1 MNKLTLL
8 DIDVRGKRVLVRVD
22 LNVVLSESGDR
33 VVDDFRI
40 RAAQQT
46 IDYLRDQGAKVIL
59 CSHLGRPKGRV
70 VEGLRMKVVAE
81 RLSEILGCE
90 VPVAPDCVGPEVE
103 DAVGR
108 LADGELLLLENL
120 RFHVEEEQNEPNFGS
135 LLARLGDVYVNDAFA
150 TAHRVHA
157 SIVTVPQLMSVAV
170 AGFLMVR
177 EIESLGR
184 LVADVERP
192 YGAIFG
198 GGKVKDKIGI
208 MHHFLSKADVLAVGG
223 AMANTFLKASGKYV
237 GTSLVEDD
245 WVDSAC
251 RILKEVKRQRSW
263 FLLPGDVVVAD
274 RLDGKAHRQ
283 TVGVDEVPQGWC
295 ILDVGPRTV
304 ENFACELKRC
314 KTIIWNGP
322 LGKFERPEFAQ
333 GSLQMAEALRKIN
346 AFRVAGGGDTSAL
359 YRSTDTVACC
369 DHVSTGGGSFLQF
382 LEGRE
387 LPGIA
392 ALTDK

>member
-1 MNKLTLL
+1 
-8 DIDVRGKRVLVRVD
+8 
-22 LNVVLSESGDR
+22 
-33 VVDDFRI
+33 
-40 RAAQQT
+40 
-46 IDYLRDQGAKVIL
+46 
-59 CSHLGRPKGRV
+59 
-70 VEGLRMKVVAE
+70 
-81 RLSEILGCE
+81 
-90 VPVAPDCVGPEVE
+90 
-103 DAVGR
+103 
-108 LADGELLLLENL
+108 
-120 RFHVEEEQNEPNFGS
+120 
-135 LLARLGDVYVNDAFA
+135 
-150 TAHRVHA
+150 
-157 SIVTVPQLMSVAV
+157 
-170 AGFLMVR
+170 
-177 EIESLGR
+177 
-184 LVADVERP
+184 
-192 YGAIFG
+192 
-198 GGKVKDKIGI
+198 
-208 MHHFLSKADVLAVGG
+208 
-223 AMANTFLKASGKYV
+223 MANTFLKASGKYV